1 MRAVAVLSLALAF
14 AGIGAS
20 VLPIPDEFGYA
31 CFGLAAILSV
41 VAVGMAVRPAK
52 PRSLRSK
59 TGDAPAL
66 LPATGTSDAHFPRIE
81 SASDSLGHV
90 AKRDMSDTL
99 VADTAHVL
107 RPGQQVTFEVQASD
121 PNGDDLEV
129 RPVLGMGYTPDVA
142 IRDGLVTWNVR
153 DEDIADPAELYIYVA
168 SQRSYHRRTTWD
180 DLAVFVY
187 RVLPSL

>member
-1 MRAVAVLSLALAF
+1 VA
-14 AGIGAS
+14 
-20 VLPIPDEFGYA
+20 
-31 CFGLAAILSV
+31 
-41 VAVGMAVRPAK
+41 AVGMAK

-59 TGDAPAL
+59 TGDAPALLAVQPDVGEAPAECRL

-129 RPVLGMGYTPDVA
+129 RPVLGMGYPDVA

-153 DEDIADPAELYIYVA
+153 HEDIADPAQLYIYVA